1 MRISESALAYLRN
14 ESSFCSNR
22 GDVVRN
28 GTGAGANKMELLQT
42 LEKCDI
48 ILNSTTGVEISL
60 PEAIPPKAKTT
71 REGFPEMG
79 RRQYG
84 WHGAHV

>member
-22 GDVVRN
+22 GDVMKIGV
-28 GTGAGANKMELLQT
+28 GWEEDFLQT
-42 LEKCDI
+42 LEKCGI
-48 ILNSTTGVEISL
+48 VLNSTTGAEMSL
-60 PEAIPPKAKTT
+60 PAAIPLKAKQT

-84 WHGAHV
+84 WCGAHG